1 MVRLDLKIVYGI
13 YILRSDAMRSAKEA
27 IEVICPKC
35 KRTEII
41 YLPEEEMPKCEQC
54 KIRMV
59 IRELLNEGKSY

>member
-1 MVRLDLKIVYGI
+1 
-13 YILRSDAMRSAKEA
+13 MRSTKEA

-41 YLPEEEMPKCEQC
+41 YLPEEEMPKCEHC

-59 IRELLNEGKSY
+59 IRELLDEGKSY